1 MKDTRDEINESVA
14 NIWQKVTERLND
26 PDDDF
31 EYAYANYSGE
41 DILASKFAWWL
52 KGTAM
57 FVQEELTRYESD
69 ISLYDLDLIC
79 STIGETYLKYLIG
92 ENEIVHL
99 RRLLVKEELEINELY
114 DDEPMIDDLEDLH
127 FGGDDDDQG

>member
-1 MKDTRDEINESVA
+1 MKDTRDEINEAVE
-14 NIWQKVTERLND
+14 NIWQKVTDRVTD
-26 PDDDF
+26 RDDDF
-31 EYAYANYSGE
+31 EYAYANYNGE
-41 DILASKFAWWL
+41 DVLASKFAWWV

-69 ISLYDLDLIC
+69 MYLRDLDLIC
-79 STIGETYLKYLIG
+79 SAIGETYLKYLVG

-99 RRLLVKEELEINELY
+99 RCLLVREEREINELY
-114 DDEPMIDDLEDLH
+114 DEEPTGDDLPFD